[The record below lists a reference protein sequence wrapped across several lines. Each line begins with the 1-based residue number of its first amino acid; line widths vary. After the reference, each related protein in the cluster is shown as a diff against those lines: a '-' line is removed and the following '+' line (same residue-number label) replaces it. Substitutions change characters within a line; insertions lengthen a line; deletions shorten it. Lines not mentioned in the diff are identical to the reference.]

1 MVSVHSVAQ
10 SVWPIQ
16 CVVYFNDNCECCKN
30 CLHSWNKDNLLQNR
44 RSSRCTGWRKYL
56 KRKDIIRG
64 IRWHWR
70 MFSKELS
77 HHPSLWFLQ
86 MLLEL
91 ILMMSDFAW
100 ALSADQQVF
109 SLNKV
114 SSCLFLLFFFPTEH
128 NAFCHFEAKSKFS

>member
-1 MVSVHSVAQ
+1 MFTQ
-10 SVWPIQ
+10 WPNL
-16 CVVYFNDNCECCKN
+16 CDPDNVLSILMTIESAVKIAW
-30 CLHSWNKDNLLQNR
+30 HSWNKDNLLQNR

-77 HHPSLWFLQ
+77 HHPFLWFLQ

-91 ILMMSDFAW
+91 ILMMSDFTW

-114 SSCLFLLFFFPTEH
+114 SSCLFLLSFFHWAQCLLPFWSKI
-128 NAFCHFEAKSKFS
+128 AKSKFS